1 MTLDEIVAVYKGS
14 SGDATKALYAK
25 LEAVGPMGLIAVNLF
40 RACKTSERAKKYR
53 RGPGHISASYERKDW
68 SVENATRILA
78 GMNPPPFRWGW
89 GIDEVM
95 KRSRP
100 DDPHHHVVYF
110 DLPTGQVSFH
120 VGARHDGPDYPGKW
134 DRAVG
139 VAWSRVCEWTW
150 EVLNGVVSTPLPP
163 PEAEAADDESFADR
177 AVQAEID
184 RACGVENEDIG
195 WLIPPEED

>member
-100 DDPHHHVVYF
+100 PRRPG
-110 DLPTGQVSFH
+110 LSRE
-120 VGARHDGPDYPGKW
+120 VGPRGRRRVEPRLRVDVGGPQRSRFASAPAARGGG
-134 DRAVG
+134 R
-139 VAWSRVCEWTW
+139 R
-150 EVLNGVVSTPLPP
+150 
-163 PEAEAADDESFADR
+163 
-177 AVQAEID
+177 
-184 RACGVENEDIG
+184 
-195 WLIPPEED
+195 